1 MIIGI
6 VLLIILIIVIAVIAS
21 KTKDV
26 AEAVYDVVK
35 GDGDD
40 DDNQPQVISKIDPAS
55 TNSDPDPAST
65 NSDPDPASIDL
76 DPDSTIK
83 GGE

>member
-26 AEAVYDVVK
+26 AEAVYDKVK
-35 GDGDD
+35 PDGDD
-40 DDNQPQVISKIDPAS
+40 DDSQPQVISKIDP
-55 TNSDPDPAST
+55 PST

-76 DPDSTIK
+76 DPDNTIK

>member
-26 AEAVYDVVK
+26 AEAAYDLVN
-35 GDGDD
+35 DGDD
-40 DDNQPQVISKIDPAS
+40 DDSQPQVISKIDPAS